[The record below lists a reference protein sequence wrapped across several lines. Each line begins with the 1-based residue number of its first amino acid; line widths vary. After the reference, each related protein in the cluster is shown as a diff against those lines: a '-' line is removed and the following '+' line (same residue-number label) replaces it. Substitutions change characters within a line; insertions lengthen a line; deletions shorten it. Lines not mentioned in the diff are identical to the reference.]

1 MQLMHYIPFLLKET
15 KRNVWVFF
23 FLLISLIYELS
34 PRLIHEQIVQACF
47 VNQINRYIENI

>member
-1 MQLMHYIPFLLKET
+1 MD
-15 KRNVWVFF
+15 VVV

-34 PRLIHEQIVQACF
+34 PRLIHKQIVQACF